1 MAYYIAVGSS
11 DGINTDLK
19 FGEVQKFLIYKV
31 EGLEYEL
38 LEEREVSSE
47 KPQVTSCD
55 SKECGSGGG
64 CSGGGHGC
72 GGSEEVSAKV
82 SIIEDC
88 RCVVCKKIGFQ
99 AQKQFEK
106 RAISVFDIECK
117 ITDAIDKI
125 ASYYN
130 KIDNGRSLRPAGRE
144 E

>member
-31 EGLEYEL
+31 EGLTYEL
-38 LEEREVSSE
+38 SEEREIPSE
-47 KPQVTSCD
+47 GSKTPSCD
-55 SKECGSGGG
+55 TKDCGSGSG

-82 SIIEDC
+82 SVIEDC
-88 RCVVCKKIGFQ
+88 RCVICKKIGFQ

-106 RAISVFDIECK
+106 RAISVFDIECR

-125 ASYYN
+125 AAYYN
-130 KIDNGRSLRPAGRE
+130 KIDNGRSLRAANRE